1 MTSKK
6 KIWGIQKKV
15 LIYTASLLLLAL
27 FLSCVGV
34 AWYSQRK
41 LEAVTTD
48 KYNFLCEKSGLSLQA
63 LYEKTDKKAL
73 ARLLEGQEQ
82 ADNHHLCGGA
92 SDCGGGAD
100 SFAVY
105 RSGGE
110 CVHLRSDALPAVFAF
125 LFHHL

>member
-48 KYNFLCEKSGLSLQA
+48 KYNFL
-63 LYEKTDKKAL
+63 Y
-73 ARLLEGQEQ
+73 
-82 ADNHHLCGGA
+82 
-92 SDCGGGAD
+92 
-100 SFAVY
+100 F
-105 RSGGE
+105 
-110 CVHLRSDALPAVFAF
+110 LP
-125 LFHHL
+125 